1 VIKDKKFQIK
11 KFLLLA
17 FTIVSVFVRSFVPFI
32 YLSYNEKS
40 LEPIIQIF
48 RRLFP
53 FGRGLLHSYWA
64 PNFWAIYSFFDKI
77 MFHYNYSY
85 LQTDASIKQQ
95 NSSSLGLTQITEFNI
110 LPNITSKTANIIVVF
125 LALLLILKSLVWD
138 KYHIELKHRNNQFIK
153 YLTMSSLIFFNFGY
167 QVHEKAFIKTS
178 LLAIVYLFISSHNIT
193 DSLKASLS
201 NVENNY
207 RTFFYCFMNLVI
219 FVGVFAQMPLIH
231 SLKDY
236 LIKFILVFL
245 YLVASRLILNFL
257 IKTNKKSNTS
267 STLNQIING
276 YAVISLIIDFIIVFS
291 PHVDLTKF
299 VDINNVNYN
308 LLVTISNLKEKYQ
321 FFPLMI
327 FSVINAIVVQIICVM
342 IFFIKED
349 SDLSKSK

>member
-1 VIKDKKFQIK
+1 M
-11 KFLLLA
+11 LA
-17 FTIVSVFVRSFVPFI
+17 FSIISVFVRSFVPFI

-77 MFHYNYSY
+77 LFHVNYSY
-85 LQTDASIKQQ
+85 IQTDATIKQQ
-95 NSSSLGLTQITEFNI
+95 NCSSLGLTQITEFNI
-110 LPNITSKTANIIVVF
+110 LPNITSKISNIIVVI
-125 LALLLILKSLVWD
+125 LALIFILKSLMWD
-138 KYHIELKHRNNQFIK
+138 KYHIELKHRNNQFVK

-178 LLAIVYLFISSHNIT
+178 LLAILYLFISLNNIS
-193 DSLKASLS
+193 DSFKANLS

-207 RTFFYCFMNLVI
+207 RIFFYFFMNLVI
-219 FVGVFAQMPLIH
+219 FVGIFAQMPLIH

-236 LIKFILVFL
+236 LIKFILVLL
-245 YLVASRLILNFL
+245 YLVVSRLILNFH
-257 IKTNKKSNTS
+257 IKNNKKSE
-267 STLNQIING
+267 TLSKLNLIING
-276 YAVISLIIDFIIVFS
+276 LAVMALILDFIIVFS
-291 PHVDLTKF
+291 PHIDLTKLI
-299 VDINNVNYN
+299 DSNNVNYN
-308 LLVTISNLKEKYQ
+308 LLVKVSNLKEKYQ

-327 FSVINAIVVQIICVM
+327 FSVINAIVVQIICGM

-349 SDLSKSK
+349 